1 MKYYLVFEVYHENAA
16 DHNDPLNLHYKFEV
30 PFPVM
35 VDWGSQL
42 HELADQEM
50 ADGDWERICE
60 QFGITDKIDVT
71 KQMISSVAC
80 VADKE
85 DGSEPEYW
93 EWAGGGDTYGS
104 PCDEQVGKDI
114 NPVAW
119 TDDDYQYLE

>member
-1 MKYYLVFEVYHENAA
+1 MKYYLVFEVFHNDAD
-16 DHNDPLNLHYKFEV
+16 DHNDPLNLHYKIEV
-30 PFPVM
+30 PFPVLI
-35 VDWGSQL
+35 DWGSRL

-50 ADGDWERICE
+50 SDDDWEMICDE
-60 QFGITDKIDVT
+60 FGITDKIDVS
-71 KQMISSVAC
+71 QQEISSVAC

-93 EWAGGGDTYGS
+93 EWAGGGDSYGS
-104 PCDEQVGKDI
+104 SCDEEVGKDI